1 MLAPLAKFIDWC
13 GLQIWW
19 AVRLKSVHQWVANS
33 KLEEAL
39 QFLTGQDFVPAAN
52 IAARIEF
59 DDVKHFRFP
68 SPKLSRSAE
77 NNTVYGR
84 LYRCRE
90 HSQERPVIVLLHGGG
105 GDPDY
110 HFRFPFIARH
120 CNRAGFNALTLVAPY
135 HFQRR
140 APRLADWHHLQTA
153 EAIAQGVAE
162 IHAVTGWLL
171 EQGCPSVALWGNS
184 LGGWFAGLAA
194 WRDARLAAVV
204 LTVPGLR
211 MDYKFSR
218 GDQVI
223 WKRVREAL
231 QAQTAAFKALDAT
244 PLNLTS
250 IKPIIPKEN
259 ILLIEGRYDS
269 FIEPEITEDLWEK
282 WERPEIWRLSH
293 GHVSWMFTPG
303 ITSRVLNWLALRLEA
318 GRKTTHDRTSSQM
331 A

>member
-90 HSQERPVIVLLHGGG
+90 HWQERPVIVLLHGGG

-110 HFRFPFIARH
+110 HFRFPFIALH

-303 ITSRVLNWLALRLEA
+303 ITSRVLNWLALRLGDFA
-318 GRKTTHDRTSSQM
+318 HPTLNRRL
-331 A
+331 